1 MDEDLF
7 CVGVCDVRNVCI
19 GNWRGGCQPET
30 AEVSRFGS
38 WQKRDNNNVMILIND
53 TRYFLWRRTQ
63 NTLNQ
68 NTTCNVISNVI
79 HWFTGDAERNKFGE
93 LVTSDGN
100 LILQK
105 ILQNVIRSRIMN
117 DQQKFRISL
126 ICSEKKISVP

>member
-1 MDEDLF
+1 MQCSVDEKTSF
-7 CVGVCDVRNVCI
+7 VSMCAIYANNVCI

-38 WQKRDNNNVMILIND
+38 WQRDNNNVAIND

-126 ICSEKKISVP
+126 TYKES